1 MNDQLNILVEAL
13 AIWAPSLTAI
23 VGVVYTVITALN
35 KTKAAWNELK
45 ENTDF
50 KALKKDLE
58 TALKQNEELILQ
70 NNLLLDRITK
80 IKDYTEHKKK
90 GG

>member
-1 MNDQLNILVEAL
+1 MNEQINILVEAL

-23 VGVVYTVITALN
+23 VGVVYTVIAALS

-45 ENTDF
+45 ESTDF
-50 KALKKDLE
+50 KTLRSELE
-58 TALKQNEELILQ
+58 TALKQNEELIHQ
-70 NNLLLDRITK
+70 NNLLLDQITK
-80 IKDYTEHKKK
+80 IKDYAEHKKK